1 MRSNHLL
8 AALPILLLAACG
20 GGSGGGGGNT
30 TNTGA
35 YEAEAF
41 GYVDPYPSD
50 FHPLGRDEVFAGVR
64 RDEIACLFT
73 GAAVPFAIEDVAA
86 GADTTDSLPATATAG
101 ITVLDADTGDL
112 DGDGKPELVLLGTFG
127 PAATRGLRVRVLG
140 MDGGVGPNVGSWTL
154 LGSFDAGGS
163 EGYRSG
169 RVDVGDVD
177 GDGRAEIVVAATRG
191 TYVSWVRVY
200 EDPVDGAGHGV
211 LLRELSYPGARA
223 VRGVCAQLDDD
234 RGKELAIHVQLNASA
249 AEGHVFDDAAH
260 DFVQLTSA
268 ADPLYSG
275 SGTGYETGDLVAVN
289 RDEDGRDEI
298 GFLRSQPD
306 VNMDVFDDAPAGF
319 ELVGTQHANVTY
331 TIDWH
336 PDDPLLLRR
345 FSSGDIDADGLD
357 EVVLLVPHEEFGAL
371 HDSVGLMTLWGTGGN
386 TLVQYQLDQYALRGW
401 DVAVVDHD
409 GDGLDE
415 IVIAVTTTSDTVYWN
430 GWEYDPDAGGD
441 LESYGFLGIVI
452 GGASAPDTHVV
463 LAGDDFDVDGV
474 RLRWTGV
481 KYQRLPNPIPMAVLA
496 APPTKAGISQ
506 DYDASDVTYA
516 MSQGWEYS
524 YETSTTHSGSLT
536 LGWKWKDVFGA
547 AEVSVKGTLKGA
559 LQFTY
564 GESNSVSTS
573 VSYTGSHDH
582 DVVIFQGTLHMV
594 YVYEILSAHEPGV
607 VGTEM
612 TINVPVGT
620 KVYKWTREF
629 FEDRF
634 GPDSFLADAPLEHV
648 IGDPASYATEGEA
661 SQIADFG
668 GDPVTVG
675 QGNGSNGCELSM
687 ENEITQGDGWSWG
700 VEVDV
705 ETEIGGFQGGLSYGF
720 EREHLWEVTVSRGTS
735 YECTIGDIADP
746 AQWDTWAYDTGL
758 FTYTHELPER
768 SPYQIVTFW
777 TQPWGSGYAP

>member
-8 AALPILLLAACG
+8 APLLLLLSACG
-20 GGSGGGGGNT
+20 GGSGGGGRGNP
-30 TNTGA
+30 TNAGA

-41 GYVDPYPSD
+41 GYVDPYASD
-50 FHPLGRDEVFAGVR
+50 FHPLGRDAVFAAVR
-64 RDEIACLFT
+64 RDEVACLFT
-73 GAAVPFAIEDVAA
+73 GSSAPFAIEDLAA
-86 GADTTDSLPATATAG
+86 DAETTAVPATATAG
-101 ITVLDADTGDL
+101 ITVLETATGDL

-127 PAATRGLRVRVLG
+127 SAGARGLRVRVLG
-140 MDGGVGPNVGSWTL
+140 MSGGVGPNVGTWTL
-154 LGSFDAGGS
+154 LGSFDAGAS
-163 EGYRSG
+163 AENYRSG

-191 TYVSWVRVY
+191 AYVSWVRVY
-200 EDPVDGAGHGV
+200 EDPVDGAGQGV

-223 VRGVCAQLDDD
+223 VRGICAQLDDD
-234 RGKELAIHVQLNASA
+234 LGKELAVHVQLNGSA
-249 AEGHVFDDAAH
+249 AEGHVFDDASH
-260 DFVQLTSA
+260 DFVQLTSS
-268 ADPLYSG
+268 ADPLYTGSG
-275 SGTGYETGDLVAVN
+275 SGYFTGDLLAVN

-298 GFLRSQPD
+298 ALVRLPAT
-306 VNMDVFDDAPAGF
+306 MDVFDDAPAGF
-319 ELVGTQHANVTY
+319 ALIDTQSGFVNYMVE
-331 TIDWH
+331 WQ
-336 PDDPLLLRR
+336 PDDPLLMRR
-345 FSSGDIDADGLD
+345 LDSGDLDADGLD
-357 EVVLLVPHEEFGAL
+357 EVVLLLPHEELPLGL
-371 HDSVGLMTLWGTGGN
+371 IESVGVLTLWGAGGN
-386 TLVQYQLDQYALRGW
+386 SLLEQNITSVPELRGW

-409 GDGLDE
+409 ADGLDE
-415 IVIAVTTTSDTVYWN
+415 IVSAVTSGTQVRWS
-430 GWEYDPDAGGD
+430 GWEYDPDAAGD
-441 LESYGFLGIVI
+441 LASYGGPAGLGSEP
-452 GGASAPDTHVV
+452 ASNTHVV

-474 RLRWTGV
+474 RLRWTGE
-481 KYQRLPNPIPMAVLA
+481 KFQRLPNPIPMALLA

-506 DYDASDVTYA
+506 DYDASDVTYS

-536 LGWKWKDVFGA
+536 LGWKWKDVFGV

-559 LQFTY
+559 LKFSY

-620 KVYKWTREF
+620 KVYKWTPEY
-629 FEDRF
+629 FEERF
-634 GPDSFLADAPLEHV
+634 GPDTFLADAPLEHV

-661 SQIADFG
+661 SEIADFAG
-668 GDPVTVG
+668 NPVTVG
-675 QGNGSNGCELSM
+675 QGHGSNGCELAL

-700 VEVDV
+700 IEVDV

-720 EREHLWEVTVSRGTS
+720 EREHLWEVKVSRGTS

-746 AQWDTWAYDTGL
+746 SQWEAWAYDTGI
-758 FTYTHELPER
+758 FTYTYEMPER
-768 SPYQIVTFW
+768 SPYQVVTFW